1 MRRSVRLF
9 VLVLVGFGAITSAAD
24 AARRATSAERR
35 AIRIEF
41 RSTGGIFARARVD
54 QVVVS
59 TVGRYAR
66 ARTSGPRL
74 DPSVGLFRGQ
84 GRRWRY
90 VRAVNVSDGYPCGLA
105 PAVIADLQL
114 MRFSAGRC
122 SEAPELFDPL
132 EARIELFAA
141 RLMPP
146 PLFPTVLPRRVRRSD
161 TTLALSAPHFNVHWS
176 RGFRDARGYL
186 SLGRASYENFDATLE
201 QVHARGFQE
210 RPERIGGRDVLYVCG
225 HVCGFVWREGAFTY
239 NVFGDYPQTRGDAD
253 EKDMRAI
260 IRRLQPLAAP

>member
-1 MRRSVRLF
+1 MRHSVRLF
-9 VLVLVGFGAITSAAD
+9 VLVLVAFGAITPAAN
-24 AARRATSAERR
+24 AARSATSAERR
-35 AIRIEF
+35 AIRNEF

-66 ARTSGPRL
+66 ARTRGPRL
-74 DPSVGLFRGQ
+74 DTSTGLFRGH

-90 VRAVNVSDGYPCGLA
+90 VRTVNVSDGYPCGLA
-105 PAVIADLQL
+105 QAVIADLQL
-114 MRFSAGRC
+114 MRFSPGRC
-122 SEAPELFDPL
+122 SEEPELFDPP

-141 RLMPP
+141 RLIPP
-146 PLFPTVLPRRVRRSD
+146 PLFPTRLPRRVRRSN
-161 TTLALSAPHFNVHWS
+161 TTLTLSAPHFNIHWS
-176 RGFRDARGYL
+176 RGFRDARGYI
-186 SLGRASYENFDATLE
+186 SLARASYEAFDATLE

-210 RPERIGGRDVLYVCG
+210 RPETIGGRGVLYVCG

-239 NVFGDYPQTRGDAD
+239 NVFGDYPRTRGNSD

-260 IRRLQPLAAP
+260 IRRLRPLAAP